1 MKTQSLPRISLTGR
15 LIIAA
20 TVVSGL
26 FGSILDR
33 ALVATPAWRDLGV
46 QAWADFSRHADLQTG
61 LFVYP
66 IGAILCWALVFAAVL
81 AYRFDRSAPLQAGL
95 PIYLA
100 ALGALGAIVT
110 TIVAAPVMMH
120 VGQLNHTNT
129 AALHDAFETFTVWGV
144 YVRGI
149 CFTAIFVCS
158 VWALVNYFRYQPALL
173 TPRSNADLLTVTTA
187 GLDATTPTQS

>member
-1 MKTQSLPRISLTGR
+1 MKTQSLPRISVTGM

-20 TVVSGL
+20 AVVSGL

-46 QAWADFSRHADLQTG
+46 QAWADFSRHADLGAG
-61 LFVYP
+61 LVVYP
-66 IGAILCWALVFAAVL
+66 IGAILCWALVFAAAL
-81 AYRFDRSAPLQAGL
+81 AFRVDRSTPRQTGL

-120 VGQLNHTNT
+120 VGQLGDTNT
-129 AALHDAFETFTVWGV
+129 AGLHDAFETFTVWGV

-149 CFTAIFVCS
+149 CFAVIFVCS
-158 VWALVNYFRYQPALL
+158 VWALISYFRYQPALL
-173 TPRSNADLLTVTTA
+173 TPRSNADLSPATTA
-187 GLDATTPTQS
+187 GRHATTPTPP